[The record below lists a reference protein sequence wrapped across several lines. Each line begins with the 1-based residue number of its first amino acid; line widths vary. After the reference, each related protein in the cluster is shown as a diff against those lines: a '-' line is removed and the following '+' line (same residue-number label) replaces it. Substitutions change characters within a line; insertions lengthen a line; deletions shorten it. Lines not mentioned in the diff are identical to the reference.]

1 MDRSVAFRAGIFFT
15 VLAVLFGATGVAA
28 EVPVAEVLFLITASL
43 CAVMM
48 LYAASVPSPA
58 PVPVRIRRRR

>member
-1 MDRSVAFRAGIFFT
+1 MTRSVAFRAFLFFT
-15 VLAVLFGATGVAA
+15 ACAVLFAVTGILSQ
-28 EVPVAEVLFLITASL
+28 VPVAEVLFLITGSL

-58 PVPVRIRRRR
+58 PVPVRVRRRR

>member
-15 VLAVLFGATGVAA
+15 VLTALFGVTGVVA
-28 EVPVAEVLFLITASL
+28 EVPVAEVLFLITGSL